1 MGEPLGLTNRIIY
14 LEEHG
19 ELCEEDSLC
28 LRDIG
33 INLHETRYG
42 EKPKFLGIKPDM
54 KASYYIGADWFDE
67 KNNLAVVVLPKK
79 GMEKVDY
86 FKMFMSCLE
95 NNLSPDYF
103 SSIYGIDYER
113 KFIPSARFQDQI
125 TPLLVMHYLAA
136 LKGLVKRG
144 LKKDYVLQEENLHCK
159 IRGRI
164 LVSENL
170 HANIIPHRLDRCCC
184 SYQEYTVD
192 NKENRLLK
200 KALLFASRFIKKFS
214 SHELYPKL
222 VSLTNSLLSHF
233 ENVGSDIEI
242 YQIGQVT
249 SNKLFKDYN
258 TAIHLAKQILRRF
271 GYSIEKIH
279 NQRSDTPAFWIDM
292 SRLYEVY
299 VYGLLHKAYD
309 SEILFQVPGYNKCAV
324 DFIKLD
330 EKLIIDTK
338 YKPKYEDGN
347 QGIIPDIRQIS
358 GYARDE
364 NIINHME
371 KEGKNNEIYPCLII
385 YPEKIKE
392 DDIEVFEFD
401 KKEKLLQKAQPI
413 KAFRNFYKL
422 AVQLPFKP

>member
-1 MGEPLGLTNRIIY
+1 MGESSGLMNRIIY
-14 LEEHG
+14 LKEHG
-19 ELCEEDSLC
+19 RLSKKYSQYVY
-28 LRDIG
+28 DIG
-33 INLHETRYG
+33 INLHEKRFG
-42 EKPKFLGIKPDM
+42 EKLKFLGITHDM
-54 KASYYIGADWFDE
+54 RASYYIGADWLDE

-79 GMEKVDY
+79 DMEKVDY

-113 KFIPSARFQDQI
+113 KFISCAHFQDQI
-125 TPLLVMHYLAA
+125 TPLLVMHYLTV

-144 LKKDYVLQEENLHCK
+144 LKRDYVLQEDNLHCK

-170 HANIIPHRLDRCCC
+170 HANVIPHRLDRCCC

-192 NKENRLLK
+192 NNENRLLK
-200 KALLFASRFIKKFS
+200 KALLFSSQFIRKFS
-214 SHELYPKL
+214 SHELYPRL
-222 VSLTNSLLSHF
+222 LSLTNTLLSHF
-233 ENVGSDIEI
+233 ENIGSDIEI

-258 TAIHLAKQILRRF
+258 KAIYLAKQILRLF

-279 NQRSDTPAFWIDM
+279 NQRLETPVFWIDM

-299 VYGLLHKAYD
+299 VYGLLHKAYK
-309 SEILFQVPGYNKCAV
+309 SEILFQVLGYNGCAV

-347 QGIIPDIRQIS
+347 EGIISDIRQIS

-364 NIINHME
+364 KIINHIE
-371 KEGKNNEIYPCLII
+371 KEKKNNEIYPCLII
-385 YPEKIKE
+385 YPEKVKE
-392 DDIEVFEFD
+392 NGIEVFEFD

-413 KAFRNFYKL
+413 EEFRNFYKL